1 MATDIRPASSP
12 WMYRRALRQAL
23 NYLIAV
29 AIGIIMIF
37 PLLWMFSGA
46 VKTKEMLLE
55 ETVINLIPPL
65 PWQWQ
70 NFIDAWTALAFTRYL
85 FNTLVITVA
94 TMFGGLL
101 SASMVAYGFARL
113 RFVGRNF
120 LFFIVLGTMMVPM
133 QVTAIPT
140 FLLFHRLG
148 WLNTYLPLIVPMWMG
163 GGAFYIFLLRQ
174 YIMTIPTEL
183 DDAAKIDGCS
193 PIGIYRHVI
202 LPNIGP
208 ALAAASIF
216 LFLHSWNDLW
226 GPLIYLTDDNTW
238 TLARGMLTFKRT
250 LAEDPPRRRSPSI
263 PDSLVPVARHH
274 DHAARPVH
282 LSRPSAPLRERRC
295 NFRLKGVICLQQLIT
310 TTGKLRAIGEAIAHS
325 IIMLRFSL
333 LVATAIIL
341 FIASCGAPAA
351 EDAAPSA
358 AELSEVEEQP
368 PAGDAVPGTDA
379 PAQDD
384 ADATATALPTFT
396 PLPPPTETD
405 TPGPT
410 ATSFATPTPT
420 PTAALTV
427 TAEPPES
434 TPTSTPTPTATVT
447 ATESPPLPTPTPTP
461 SPTVTPTSTPIPA
474 TVFVRSHSTYPSG
487 SELALVGEVVNG
499 GAFEVF
505 GVRVH
510 AEFFSSS
517 GERIADSETMAVF
530 GKLEVERAAPFIMLV
545 DVDPSTVQSY
555 EMSVAYD
562 DFSIIEFRDLE
573 VSAVTV
579 VEREGRT
586 AVVGRLHNRHE
597 TALSSVSGGRYIL

>member
-1 MATDIRPASSP
+1 MATEIRQVSTP
-12 WMYRRALRQAL
+12 WMYGRVLRLAL
-23 NYLIAV
+23 NYLIAL

-46 VKTKEMLLE
+46 LKTKEMLLQ
-55 ETVINLIPPL
+55 ETVINLLPPQ

-70 NFIDAWTALAFTRYL
+70 NFLEAWTALAFTRFL

-94 TMFGGLL
+94 SMFGGLL

-250 LAEDPPRRRSPSI
+250 LAEFRHGGGLRQYQI
-263 PDSLVPVARHH
+263 HWFLSLGTMTMLPVLLIYLVLQRHF
-274 DHAARPVH
+274 V
-282 LSRPSAPLRERRC
+282 SGVVTSG
-295 NFRLKGVICLQQLIT
+295 LKG
-310 TTGKLRAIGEAIAHS
+310 
-325 IIMLRFSL
+325 
-333 LVATAIIL
+333 
-341 FIASCGAPAA
+341 
-351 EDAAPSA
+351 
-358 AELSEVEEQP
+358 
-368 PAGDAVPGTDA
+368 
-379 PAQDD
+379 
-384 ADATATALPTFT
+384 
-396 PLPPPTETD
+396 
-405 TPGPT
+405 
-410 ATSFATPTPT
+410 
-420 PTAALTV
+420 
-427 TAEPPES
+427 
-434 TPTSTPTPTATVT
+434 
-447 ATESPPLPTPTPTP
+447 
-461 SPTVTPTSTPIPA
+461 
-474 TVFVRSHSTYPSG
+474 
-487 SELALVGEVVNG
+487 
-499 GAFEVF
+499 
-505 GVRVH
+505 
-510 AEFFSSS
+510 
-517 GERIADSETMAVF
+517 
-530 GKLEVERAAPFIMLV
+530 
-545 DVDPSTVQSY
+545 
-555 EMSVAYD
+555 
-562 DFSIIEFRDLE
+562 
-573 VSAVTV
+573 
-579 VEREGRT
+579 
-586 AVVGRLHNRHE
+586 
-597 TALSSVSGGRYIL
+597 

>member
-1 MATDIRPASSP
+1 MATEIRQVSTP
-12 WMYRRALRQAL
+12 WMYGRVLRLAL
-23 NYLIAV
+23 NYLIAL

-46 VKTKEMLLE
+46 LKTKEMLLE
-55 ETVINLIPPL
+55 ETVINLLPPQ

-70 NFIDAWTALAFTRYL
+70 NFLEAWTALAFTRFL

-94 TMFGGLL
+94 SMFGGLL

-250 LAEDPPRRRSPSI
+250 LAEFRHGGGLRQYQI
-263 PDSLVPVARHH
+263 HWFLSLGTMTMLPVLLIYLVLQRHF
-274 DHAARPVH
+274 V
-282 LSRPSAPLRERRC
+282 SGVVTSG
-295 NFRLKGVICLQQLIT
+295 LKG
-310 TTGKLRAIGEAIAHS
+310 
-325 IIMLRFSL
+325 
-333 LVATAIIL
+333 
-341 FIASCGAPAA
+341 
-351 EDAAPSA
+351 
-358 AELSEVEEQP
+358 
-368 PAGDAVPGTDA
+368 
-379 PAQDD
+379 
-384 ADATATALPTFT
+384 
-396 PLPPPTETD
+396 
-405 TPGPT
+405 
-410 ATSFATPTPT
+410 
-420 PTAALTV
+420 
-427 TAEPPES
+427 
-434 TPTSTPTPTATVT
+434 
-447 ATESPPLPTPTPTP
+447 
-461 SPTVTPTSTPIPA
+461 
-474 TVFVRSHSTYPSG
+474 
-487 SELALVGEVVNG
+487 
-499 GAFEVF
+499 
-505 GVRVH
+505 
-510 AEFFSSS
+510 
-517 GERIADSETMAVF
+517 
-530 GKLEVERAAPFIMLV
+530 
-545 DVDPSTVQSY
+545 
-555 EMSVAYD
+555 
-562 DFSIIEFRDLE
+562 
-573 VSAVTV
+573 
-579 VEREGRT
+579 
-586 AVVGRLHNRHE
+586 
-597 TALSSVSGGRYIL
+597 